1 MGALFLMGD
10 DGDSMDPLTT
20 FDDRSLQEIRRDLHR
35 HAEGGWKEFRTSALL
50 AAELDDLGYDV
61 FLGEDTVD
69 PDERMGVPP
78 ADEVAAA
85 RERARE
91 EGAPEEYL
99 DAMGDVTGVIAV
111 REFGDGPT
119 IGLRTDI
126 DALERQE
133 AMDDDHRPAREGFA
147 SAHPGEMHACGHD
160 AHAAIGLGVARE
172 LAEGGFDG
180 TLKLFFQS
188 AEEGGRGGKPMA
200 ESGHLDDVD
209 HLLAVHVGL
218 GEPTGTVVSSYDAP
232 LSNAKLD
239 VTFTGEPA
247 HAGGDPHA
255 GRNAL
260 QAATA
265 AIGNLYGIAR
275 HGDGATRIN
284 VGQVRAD
291 NAQNV
296 ICEEATM
303 RVEVRGGTHDLNE
316 YMLGRAREVIDGA
329 ATMHDVEYETSL
341 YGKTTTF
348 RNDAP
353 VVDVVEAAAE
363 ATDDVDRI
371 VTDEFG
377 GSEDA
382 SYLIRRVQERG
393 GTAAYLGVGASNPS
407 GHHPAYF
414 DVDEAAIDVGVG
426 VITDAIGRLA

>member
-1 MGALFLMGD
+1 MDALTSF
-10 DGDSMDPLTT
+10 DG
-20 FDDRSLQEIRRDLHR
+20 RSLHEIRRDLHR
-35 HAEGGWKEFRTSALL
+35 HAEAGWKEFRTSALL
-50 AAELDDLGYDV
+50 ATELDDLGYDV
-61 FLGEDTVD
+61 FVGEDTVA

-91 EGAPEEYL
+91 AGAPADYL
-99 DAMGDVTGVIAV
+99 DAMGDITGVIAT
-111 REFGDGPT
+111 RKFGDGPT

-147 SAHPGEMHACGHD
+147 SLHPGEMHACGHD
-160 AHAAIGLGVARE
+160 AHAAIGIGVAR
-172 LAEGGFDG
+172 AFADSGFDG

-218 GEPTGTVVSSYDAP
+218 DEPTGTVVSSYDAP

-239 VTFTGEPA
+239 VTFTGAPA
-247 HAGGDPHA
+247 HAGGEPHA

-275 HGDGATRIN
+275 HGEGVTRVN
-284 VGQVRAD
+284 VGRVRAD

-316 YMLGRAREVIDGA
+316 YMLGRAHDVVDGA
-329 ATMHDVEYETSL
+329 ATMHDVDTETSL

-348 RNDAP
+348 QNDES
-353 VVDVVEAAAE
+353 VVDVVEAAAD
-363 ATDDVDRI
+363 ATSSVDRI
-371 VTDEFG
+371 IEKEFG

-382 SYLIRRVQERG
+382 SYLIRRVQNHG
-393 GTAAYLGVGASNPS
+393 GTATYLGVGASNPS
-407 GHHPAYF
+407 GHHTAYF
-414 DVDEAAIDVGVG
+414 DVDEDAIDVGVD
-426 VITDAIGRLA
+426 VIVAAINRLS

>member
-1 MGALFLMGD
+1 ME
-10 DGDSMDPLTT
+10 PLTT
-20 FDDRSLQEIRRDLHR
+20 FSDRSLREIRRDLHR
-35 HAEGGWKEFRTSALL
+35 HAEAGWKEFRTSALL

-61 FLGEDTVD
+61 RLGEATVD
-69 PDERMGVPP
+69 PADRMGVPP

-85 RERARE
+85 KERARE
-91 EGAPEEYL
+91 EGAPTEYL
-99 DAMGDVTGVIAV
+99 DEMGDVTGVVAT
-111 REFGDGPT
+111 REFGDGPVV
-119 IGLRTDI
+119 GVRTDI

-133 AMDDDHRPAREGFA
+133 AMDDDHRPAAEGFA
-147 SAHPGEMHACGHD
+147 SVHSGEMHACGHD
-160 AHAAIGLGVARE
+160 AHAAIGLGVAR
-172 LAEGGFDG
+172 AFADGGFDG
-180 TLKLFFQS
+180 TLKLFFQP

-200 ESGHLDDVD
+200 ESGHLDDLD

-218 GEPTGTVVSSYDAP
+218 DEPTGTVVSSYDGP

-247 HAGGDPHA
+247 HAGGEPHA

-284 VGQVRAD
+284 VGEVSAD

-296 ICEEATM
+296 VCEEATM
-303 RVEVRGGTHDLNE
+303 RVEVRGETHDLNE
-316 YMLGRAREVIDGA
+316 YMLGRAREVLDGA
-329 ATMHDVEYETSL
+329 ATMHDVDVDTSL

-348 RNDAP
+348 RNDDA
-353 VVDVVEAAAE
+353 VVDVVAAAAE
-363 ATDDVDRI
+363 AADGVDRI
-371 VTDEFG
+371 VESEFG

-393 GTAAYLGVGASNPS
+393 GTAAYLGVGASNPE
-407 GHHPAYF
+407 GHHTAYF
-414 DVDEAAIDVGVG
+414 DVDEESIDIGVD
-426 VITDAIGRLA
+426 VIVDAVRRLA

>member
-1 MGALFLMGD
+1 
-10 DGDSMDPLTT
+10 MDTLDTFVEAPLR
-20 FDDRSLQEIRRDLHR
+20 DVRRDLHA
-35 HAEGGWKEFRTSALL
+35 HPEAGWKEFRTTALL
-50 AAELDDLGYDV
+50 ADALEDLGYDV
-61 FLGEDTVD
+61 LLGSETVD
-69 PDERMGVPP
+69 PDERLGVPP
-78 ADEVAAA
+78 ADDVAAA
-85 RERARE
+85 RARARN

-99 DAMGDVTGVIAV
+99 DEMGDITGVIATKT
-111 REFGDGPT
+111 FGDGPV
-119 IGLRTDI
+119 IGVRTDI
-126 DALERQE
+126 DALPMQE

-172 LAEGGFDG
+172 FAGNGFDG

-218 GEPTGTVVSSYDAP
+218 DEPTGTVLSSYDAP
-232 LSNAKLD
+232 LANAKLD
-239 VTFTGEPA
+239 VTFDGEPA
-247 HAGGDPHA
+247 HAGREPNA

-275 HGDGATRIN
+275 HGDERTRIN
-284 VGQVRAD
+284 VGRVSAD

-303 RVEVRGGTHDLNE
+303 RVEVRGGTHDANE
-316 YMLGRAREVIDGA
+316 YMLERAREVIDGA
-329 ATMHDVEYETSL
+329 ATMHDVDYETSL

-348 RNDAP
+348 ENDDALTER
-353 VVDVVEAAAE
+353 VEAAARATE
-363 ATDDVDRI
+363 AVDEIIRK
-371 VTDEFG
+371 EFG

-382 SYLIRRVQERG
+382 SYLIRRVQKQG
-393 GTAAYLGVGASNPS
+393 GTATYLGIGASNS
-407 GHHPAYF
+407 AGHHTAYF
-414 DVDEAAIDVGVG
+414 DIDETAIDIGVD
-426 VITDAIGRLA
+426 VLVDTVELLT

>member
-1 MGALFLMGD
+1 
-10 DGDSMDPLTT
+10 MDTLDTFVDAPLR
-20 FDDRSLQEIRRDLHR
+20 DVRRDLHA
-35 HAEGGWKEFRTSALL
+35 HPEAGWKEFRTTALL
-50 AAELDDLGYDV
+50 ADALDELGYDV
-61 FLGEDTVD
+61 LLGTETVD

-78 ADEVAAA
+78 TDDVAAA
-85 RERARE
+85 RERARD

-99 DAMGDVTGVIAV
+99 EAMDDITGVIAT
-111 REFGDGPT
+111 RTFGDGPV

-126 DALERQE
+126 DALSLQE

-147 SAHPGEMHACGHD
+147 SGHPGEMHACGHD

-172 LAEGGFDG
+172 FAENGFDG

-218 GEPTGTVVSSYDAP
+218 DEPTGTVLSSYDAP
-232 LSNAKLD
+232 LANAKID
-239 VTFTGEPA
+239 VTFDGEPA
-247 HAGGDPHA
+247 HAGREPNA

-275 HGDGATRIN
+275 HRDERTRIN
-284 VGQVRAD
+284 VGRVSAD

-303 RVEVRGGTHDLNE
+303 RVEVRGGTHDANE

-329 ATMHDVEYETSL
+329 ATMHDVDYETSL

-348 RNDAP
+348 ENDDA
-353 VVDVVEAAAE
+353 VTERVEAAAS
-363 ATDDVDRI
+363 ATDAVDEI
-371 VTDEFG
+371 VRKEFG

-382 SYLIRRVQERG
+382 SYLIRHVQEQG
-393 GTAAYLGVGASNPS
+393 GTATYLGIGASNPA
-407 GHHPAYF
+407 GHHTAYF
-414 DVDEAAIDVGVG
+414 DIDETAIDIGVD
-426 VITDAIGRLA
+426 VIVDTIELLT

>member
-1 MGALFLMGD
+1 ME
-10 DGDSMDPLTT
+10 PLTT
-20 FDDRSLQEIRRDLHR
+20 FADSSLSEIRRDLHR
-35 HAEGGWKEFRTSALL
+35 HAEAGWKEFRTSALL
-50 AAELDDLGYDV
+50 AAELEELGYEV
-61 FLGEDTVD
+61 FLGEETVD
-69 PDERMGVPP
+69 PDSRMGVPP

-91 EGAPEEYL
+91 EGTPEAYL
-99 DAMGDVTGVIAV
+99 DRMGDITGVIAT
-111 REFGDGPT
+111 RTFGDGPT

-133 AMDDDHRPAREGFA
+133 AMDDDHRPAAEGFA
-147 SAHPGEMHACGHD
+147 SVHPGEMHACGHD
-160 AHAAIGLGVARE
+160 AHAATGLGVARAF
-172 LAEGGFDG
+172 AEGGFDG

-218 GEPTGTVVSSYDAP
+218 DEPVGTVVSSYDGP

-239 VTFTGEPA
+239 VTFSGAPA
-247 HAGGDPHA
+247 HAGGQPHA

-275 HGDGATRIN
+275 HGEGVTRIN
-284 VGQVRAD
+284 VGRVSAD

-316 YMLGRAREVIDGA
+316 YMLGRARDVIDGA
-329 ATMHDVEYETSL
+329 ATMHDVEYETGL

-348 RNDAP
+348 ENDDA
-353 VVDVVEAAAE
+353 VVEVVEAAAA
-363 ATDDVDRI
+363 ATDGVDSVI
-371 VTDEFG
+371 TKEFG

-393 GTAAYLGVGASNPS
+393 GTATYLGVGGGNPD
-407 GHHPAYF
+407 GHHTAYF
-414 DVDEAAIDVGVG
+414 DVDEACIDLGVD
-426 VITDAIGRLA
+426 VITDAIRRLAAN

>member
-1 MGALFLMGD
+1 MDALTSF
-10 DGDSMDPLTT
+10 DG
-20 FDDRSLQEIRRDLHR
+20 RSLREIRRDLHR
-35 HAEGGWKEFRTSALL
+35 HAEAGWKEFRTSALL

-61 FLGEDTVD
+61 SVGEDTVA

-85 RERARE
+85 KERARE
-91 EGAPEEYL
+91 EGAPEAYL
-99 DAMGDVTGVIAV
+99 DAMGDVTGVIAT

-119 IGLRTDI
+119 VGLRTDI

-133 AMDDDHRPAREGFA
+133 AMDDDHRPAAEGFA
-147 SAHPGEMHACGHD
+147 SVHPGEMHACGHD
-160 AHAAIGLGVARE
+160 AHAAIGLGVAR
-172 LAEGGFDG
+172 AFADGGFDG
-180 TLKLFFQS
+180 TLKCFFQS

-209 HLLAVHVGL
+209 RLLAVHVGL
-218 GEPTGTVVSSYDAP
+218 DEPTGTVVSSYDAP
-232 LSNAKLD
+232 LSNAKVD
-239 VTFTGEPA
+239 VTFSGEPA
-247 HAGGDPHA
+247 HAGGEPHA

-275 HGDGATRIN
+275 HGEGVTRVN
-284 VGQVRAD
+284 VGRVNAD

-303 RVEVRGGTHDLNE
+303 RVEVRGETHDLNE
-316 YMLGRAREVIDGA
+316 YMLGRAREVVDGA
-329 ATMHDVEYETSL
+329 ATMHDVDVETSL

-348 RNDAP
+348 TNDES
-353 VVDVVEAAAE
+353 VVDVVEAAAN
-363 ATDDVDRI
+363 ATPSVDRI
-371 VTDEFG
+371 IEKEFG

-393 GTAAYLGVGASNPS
+393 GTATYLGVGASNPS
-407 GHHPAYF
+407 GHHTAYF
-414 DVDEAAIDVGVG
+414 DVDEDAIDVGVD
-426 VITDAIGRLA
+426 VITDAVERSA

>member
-1 MGALFLMGD
+1 MDALHSFEGQTL
-10 DGDSMDPLTT
+10 
-20 FDDRSLQEIRRDLHR
+20 RAIRRDLHR
-35 HAEGGWKEFRTSALL
+35 HAEAGWKEFRTSALL
-50 AAELDDLGYDV
+50 AAELDGLGYDV
-61 FLGEDTVD
+61 LVGDDTVA

-85 RERARE
+85 KERARE
-91 EGAPEEYL
+91 AGAPAEYL
-99 DAMGDVTGVIAV
+99 DAMGDVTGVIAT

-133 AMDDDHRPAREGFA
+133 AMDDDHRPAAEGFA
-147 SAHPGEMHACGHD
+147 SVHPGEMHACGHD
-160 AHAAIGLGVARE
+160 AHAAIGVGVAR
-172 LAEGGFDG
+172 AFADGGFDG
-180 TLKLFFQS
+180 TLKCFFQS

-218 GEPTGTVVSSYDAP
+218 DEPTGTVVSSYDAP
-232 LSNAKLD
+232 LSNAKVD
-239 VTFTGEPA
+239 VTFAGEPA
-247 HAGGDPHA
+247 HAGGEPHA

-275 HGDGATRIN
+275 HGDGATRVN
-284 VGQVRAD
+284 VGRVSAD

-303 RVEVRGGTHDLNE
+303 RVEVRGETHDLNE
-316 YMLGRAREVIDGA
+316 YMLGRAREVVDGA
-329 ATMHDVEYETSL
+329 ATMHDVDVETSL

-348 RNDAP
+348 RNDDA
-353 VVDVVEAAAE
+353 VVDVVGSAAK
-363 ATDDVDRI
+363 ATPVVDRI
-371 VTDEFG
+371 IEKEFG

-393 GTAAYLGVGASNPS
+393 GTATYLGVGASNPS
-407 GHHPAYF
+407 GHHTAYF
-414 DVDEAAIDVGVG
+414 DVDEEAIDVGVD
-426 VITDAIGRLA
+426 VIVDAIGRLS

>member
-1 MGALFLMGD
+1 ME
-10 DGDSMDPLTT
+10 PLTT
-20 FDDRSLQEIRRDLHR
+20 FSDSSLSTIRRDLHR
-35 HAEGGWKEFRTSALL
+35 HAEAGWKEFRTSALL
-50 AAELDDLGYDV
+50 AAELEALGYEV
-61 FLGEDTVD
+61 CLGAETVD
-69 PDERMGVPP
+69 PDARMGVPP
-78 ADEVAAA
+78 ADELAAA

-91 EGAPEEYL
+91 EGAPPEYL
-99 DAMGDVTGVIAV
+99 EAMGDITGVIAT
-111 REFGDGPT
+111 RTFGDGPT
-119 IGLRTDI
+119 VGLRTDI

-133 AMDDDHRPAREGFA
+133 AMDDDHRPAAEGFA
-147 SAHPGEMHACGHD
+147 SRHPGEMHACGHD
-160 AHAAIGLGVARE
+160 AHAAIGLGVAR
-172 LAEGGFDG
+172 AFADGGFDG

-209 HLLAVHVGL
+209 RLLAVHVGL
-218 GEPTGTVVSSYDAP
+218 DEPTGTVVSSYDAP

-247 HAGGDPHA
+247 HAGGEPNA

-284 VGQVRAD
+284 VGQVAAD

-303 RVEVRGGTHDLNE
+303 RVEVRGETHDLNE
-316 YMLGRAREVIDGA
+316 YMLERARDVVDGA
-329 ATMHDVEYETSL
+329 ATMHDVEYGTSL

-348 RNDAP
+348 ENDAS
-353 VVDVVEAAAE
+353 VVETVESAAA
-363 ATDDVDRI
+363 AVDAVDRVI
-371 VTDEFG
+371 TKEFG

-382 SYLIRRVQERG
+382 SYLIRRVQRQG
-393 GTAAYLGVGASNPS
+393 GEATYLGVGASNPA
-407 GHHPAYF
+407 GHHTAYF
-414 DVDEAAIDVGVG
+414 DVDEAAIDVGVD
-426 VITDAIGRLA
+426 VIVGAVERLA